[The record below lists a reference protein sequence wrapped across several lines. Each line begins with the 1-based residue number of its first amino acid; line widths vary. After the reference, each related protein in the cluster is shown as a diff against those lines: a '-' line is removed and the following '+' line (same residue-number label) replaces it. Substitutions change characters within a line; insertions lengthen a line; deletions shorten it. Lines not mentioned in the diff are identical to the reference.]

1 MSDSGTDS
9 IVVIELTDINDI
21 SAQTHLIELDTS
33 ADILRLPTIGD
44 SAVHA
49 ISMKVNIELAHRRLN
64 HEIRNV
70 HIMGSVCVPCMIGKS
85 TKRAPAQRWSID
97 TNDMCGGSFRALSFH
112 ASEVVKMIPCEEPFV
127 QRRVATPSDGRVF
140 FFFDISSLLYLHL
153 HLSPS

>member
-70 HIMGSVCVPCMIGKS
+70 LIFWGVYVC
-85 TKRAPAQRWSID
+85 PA
-97 TNDMCGGSFRALSFH
+97 
-112 ASEVVKMIPCEEPFV
+112 
-127 QRRVATPSDGRVF
+127 
-140 FFFDISSLLYLHL
+140 
-153 HLSPS
+153 